1 MFQVSPAQMAALQG
15 SHQMD
20 LRVTVIRGSTV
31 VADNIEIESGSVG
44 ATYAT
49 QGGRDASLTV
59 ARTLTDQGLLN
70 PLSDQV
76 IIRTGIPDFVS
87 VPIFTGRVDT
97 QNSSSEGLVEV
108 PLISRG
114 EELIR
119 AAFEQPWAA
128 IDNNQ
133 ARAEIKRIIQS
144 VNSGWSVDT
153 SRARDSV
160 IGRGLVWEDDP
171 GQALDDLARGAS
183 LIWQPD
189 RTGGFEVF
197 TNPYFIGSA
206 GAVANVTFRDGEG
219 GTVVDVQEA
228 KSRDGIFNSVTV
240 VAEKYGNQAPIRV
253 TVRDNSPT
261 SPTYWGGLFGKQNI
275 VVKSQL
281 PIDIGAAIPLAI
293 RILNQS
299 LSLQRTWTI
308 TTPHMPLLD
317 PGDVFALWYRNE
329 VTAQVA
335 EDIQYSVTAEDPTV
349 ITSRELRTITPEIL
363 AA

>member
-1 MFQVSPAQMAALQG
+1 MFPATPTQLAALQG
-15 SHQMD
+15 SHQMSLKVSV
-20 LRVTVIRGSTV
+20 LRGNTV
-31 VADNIEIESGSVG
+31 VADSIDIESGAVS

-49 QGGRDASLTV
+49 QGGRAASLTV
-59 ARTLTDQGLLN
+59 ARNVIDQGLLN

-76 IIRTGIPDFVS
+76 YIQTGIPGLIT

-97 QNSSSEGLVEV
+97 HNVSADGLVEV

-114 EELIR
+114 DELIR
-119 AAFEQPWAA
+119 AAFETPWAA

-133 ARAEIKRIIQS
+133 ARAEIKRIVQS
-144 VNSGWSVDT
+144 IDATWSVDI
-153 SRARDSV
+153 SNAREST

-183 LIWQPD
+183 LIWQPN
-189 RTGGFEVF
+189 RTGGFQVF
-197 TNPYFIGSA
+197 TNPYITGSA
-206 GAVANVTFRDGEG
+206 GAVANVTFKDGEG

-253 TVRDNSPT
+253 TVRDNNPT
-261 SPTYWGGLFGKQNI
+261 SPTYWGGVFGKQNL

-281 PIDIGAAIPLAI
+281 PIDVGAATLLAI

-299 LSLQRTWTI
+299 LALQRTWTI

-317 PGDVFALWYRNE
+317 PGDIFALWYENE

-335 EDIQYSVTAEDPTV
+335 ENIEYTVNPEDPTV
-349 ITSRELRTITPEIL
+349 ITSRELRTITAEIL
-363 AA
+363 SA